1 MRMFLALELPST
13 VVDYLTGVMKSLAER
28 VDGVRWVKNEG
39 IHITTKFLG
48 EVEESKIT
56 AMHEALKPLG
66 EMYSPIPAALDKI
79 DALPNKRRAR
89 VIVVTLGQGVEA
101 MERIFFEVEE
111 RLDAVMEIEREERA
125 YLPHITLG
133 RRKVPKP
140 FPNGDVPDIQ
150 RKEFMVE
157 HLVLF
162 KSTLTSGGAIYTPLW
177 KIKLGG
183 QG

>member
-1 MRMFLALELPST
+1 MRMFLALELPSSIVCYLSG
-13 VVDYLTGVMKSLAER
+13 VVESLARR

-56 AMHEALKPLG
+56 AMNEALKPLG
-66 EMYSPIPAALDKI
+66 QIYAPIPTTLDKV
-79 DALPNKRRAR
+79 DAFPNKRRAR

-101 MERIFFEVEE
+101 MQTIFSEVEE
-111 RLDAVMEIEREERA
+111 RLDAIIEIEREERA

-133 RRKVPKP
+133 RQKAPKP

-162 KSTLTSGGAIYTPLW
+162 KSTLTSGGAIYNPLW

>member
-1 MRMFLALELPST
+1 MRMFLAFEMPHP
-13 VVDYLTGVMKSLAER
+13 VIDYLSSVIESLAKR
-28 VDGVRWVKNEG
+28 VDGVRWVKDGG

-66 EMYSPIPAALDKI
+66 QIYTPIPTALDKI
-79 DALPNKRRAR
+79 DAFPNKRRAR

-101 MERIFFEVEE
+101 MQTIFSEVEE
-111 RLDAVMEIEREERA
+111 RLDAIMEIEREERA

-133 RRKVPKP
+133 RQKVPKP

-162 KSTLTSGGAIYTPLW
+162 KSTLTSGGAIYNPLW

>member
-1 MRMFLALELPST
+1 MRMFLALEVPRSI
-13 VVDYLTGVMKSLAER
+13 VEYLGGLTEGLARR

-39 IHITTKFLG
+39 IHITVKFLG
-48 EVEESKIT
+48 EVPESKILP
-56 AMHEALKPLG
+56 MLEALRPVG
-66 EMYSPIPAALDKI
+66 GTHGPISVTLDRI
-79 DALPNKRRAR
+79 DAFPNKRRAR
-89 VIVVTLGQGVEA
+89 VIVVTLGSGVEA
-101 MERIFFEVEE
+101 MQALFADVEE
-111 RLDAVMEIEREERA
+111 RLDTVVEVEREERA

-150 RKEFMVE
+150 RKEFTVE

>member
-1 MRMFLALELPST
+1 MRVFLALEIPAPIVS
-13 VVDYLTGVMKSLAER
+13 YLSGVMEGLVRR
-28 VDGVRWVKNEG
+28 VEGVRWVKNEG
-39 IHITTKFLG
+39 IHITVKFLG
-48 EVEESKIT
+48 EVAESSI
-56 AMHEALKPLG
+56 AVMHEALKPLG
-66 EMYSPIPAALDKI
+66 DIYAPIPAALDRL
-79 DALPNKRRAR
+79 DAFPNKRRAR
-89 VIVVTLGQGVEA
+89 VIVVTLSKGVEA
-101 MERIFFEVEE
+101 MQTVFFEVEE

-125 YLPHITLG
+125 YLPHLTLG

>member
-1 MRMFLALELPST
+1 MRMFLAFELSSSI
-13 VVDYLTGVMKSLAER
+13 VNYLSGVMENLARR

-48 EVEESKIT
+48 EVEESKINL
-56 AMHEALKPLG
+56 MHEALNPLG
-66 EMYSPIPAALDKI
+66 QIYTAIPAALDKI
-79 DALPNKRRAR
+79 DAFPNKRRAR
-89 VIVVTLGQGVEA
+89 VIVVTLGKGVETMQA
-101 MERIFFEVEE
+101 IFSEVEE
-111 RLDAVMEIEREERA
+111 RLDTVMKIEREERA

>member
-1 MRMFLALELPST
+1 MRMFLAFEMPAPI
-13 VVDYLTGVMKSLAER
+13 VDYLTKVMDGLARR
-28 VDGVRWVKNEG
+28 VEGVRWVKNEG
-39 IHITTKFLG
+39 IHITVKFLG
-48 EVEESKIT
+48 EVAESKI
-56 AMHEALKPLG
+56 APMHEALELLG
-66 EMYSPIPAALDKI
+66 DMYAPIRTTLDRI
-79 DALPNKRRAR
+79 DAFPNKRRAR
-89 VIVVTLGQGVEA
+89 VIVVTLHQGVEA
-101 MERIFFEVEE
+101 MQTIFSEVEE

-125 YLPHITLG
+125 YLPHLTLG